1 MARPRIEVEREDDG
15 RWIAE
20 ILDPPGAL
28 AYGHSP
34 EEAIQRVEELRR
46 QILATSSEC
55 DELD

>member
-1 MARPRIEVEREDDG
+1 MCPPRIEVEREDDG

-20 ILDPPGAL
+20 ILDVPGAL

-34 EEAIQRVEELRR
+34 EEAIQRVEELCR

-55 DELD
+55 GELN